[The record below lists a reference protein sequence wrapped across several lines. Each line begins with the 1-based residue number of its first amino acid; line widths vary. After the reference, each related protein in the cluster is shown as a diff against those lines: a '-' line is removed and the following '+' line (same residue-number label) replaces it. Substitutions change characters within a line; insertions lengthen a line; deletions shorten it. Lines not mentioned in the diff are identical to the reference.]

1 MNDRMQ
7 RSIAK
12 LRWAAFALAGILMA
26 GAWVV
31 NCRVDLPAVSAAQN
45 PMSPTLPPLPPPFG
59 NGPSIGDDNNPTHEQ
74 IEKARSAQRLK
85 QLAQDTD
92 KLLALA
98 TQLKEE
104 VYKSNGSTLSV
115 DAVKKA
121 AEIEKLAKS
130 VKNKMRS

>member
-1 MNDRMQ
+1 MNERMQ

-12 LRWAAFALAGILMA
+12 LRWVAVALAGILTC
-26 GAWVV
+26 AWVV
-31 NCRVDLPAVSAAQN
+31 NCKVDLPAVSAAQN
-45 PMSPTLPPLPPPFG
+45 SQSPTLAPLPPPFG
-59 NGPSIGDDNNPTHEQ
+59 NGPPIGVDNNTEHEQ
-74 IEKARSAQRLK
+74 IEKARNAQRLK

-104 VYKSNGSTLSV
+104 VDKSNGSTLSV